1 MGRNAQR
8 MRCFVLVL
16 SALVF
21 VGCSDK
27 SPPTWPADGTLE
39 IETTADSATLEWP
52 AATDDTGVTRLI
64 VRLGGDNIA
73 ELAGDATE
81 YEATGLNGE
90 TALRF
95 AVIAVDE
102 AGNRSEPL
110 EGSGLTQDGTAP
122 RWPAGAVL
130 EHADGMFRWSAA
142 SDTTGV
148 SAYVLKL
155 NDEQLTRTSTG
166 MFAFEGDPAGAV
178 VIAFDAA
185 GNESRPLA
193 WQDGQSLEEVAEVI
207 EEGLPAIVANPGL
220 ARPLSDRLGSAVDR
234 LRDGVVPRV
243 DRNRIKNERLQE
255 IAQMRTIR

>member
-1 MGRNAQR
+1 
-8 MRCFVLVL
+8 MRCFLLVL

-21 VGCSDK
+21 AGCSDK
-27 SPPTWPADGTLE
+27 SPPTWPADGALE
-39 IETTADSATLEWP
+39 IETTADSATVEWP
-52 AATDDTGVTRLI
+52 SAADDTEVTRIL
-64 VRLGGDNIA
+64 VRLGDEEIA

-110 EGSGLTQDGTAP
+110 EASARTSDGTAP
-122 RWPAGAVL
+122 RWPAGSVL

-142 SDTTGV
+142 SDSTGV

-155 NDEQLTRTSTG
+155 GDEELTRTSTG
-166 MFAFEGDPAGAV
+166 MFAYAGEPAGAV

-193 WQDGQSLEEVAEVI
+193 WQDGQTLEDVAEVV
-207 EEGLPAIVANPGL
+207 EAQLPALIENPAL
-220 ARPLSDRLGSAVDR
+220 ARPLSDRIGGAVNR
-234 LRDGVVPRV
+234 LRDGVVPRL
-243 DRNRIKNERLQE
+243 DRNRIKNERLQA
-255 IAQMRTIR
+255 IAQMRSLR

>member
-1 MGRNAQR
+1 

-21 VGCSDK
+21 AGCSDK

-39 IETTADSATLEWP
+39 IETTTDSATLEWP
-52 AATDDTGVTRLI
+52 AATDDNGVTRI
-64 VRLGGDNIA
+64 VVRLGDEDIA

-81 YEATGLNGE
+81 YEATGLSGE

-95 AVIAVDE
+95 AVTAEDE

-142 SDTTGV
+142 SDSTGV
-148 SAYVLKL
+148 SAYALRL
-155 NDEQLTRTSTG
+155 GDEELTRTSTG
-166 MFAFEGDPAGAV
+166 MFAYEGEPAGAV

-193 WQDGQSLEEVAEVI
+193 WQDGQTLEDVAEVV
-207 EEGLPAIVANPGL
+207 EAQLPALIENPAL
-220 ARPLSDRLGSAVDR
+220 ARPLSDRIGGAVNR
-234 LRDGVVPRV
+234 LRDGVVPRI

-255 IAQMRTIR
+255 IAQMRTLR